1 MLDTPRGHH
10 HKTEE
15 WQVLD
20 GKAGGAHAP
29 MMTNADGSR
38 ILKPLDQG
46 DRCSREIE
54 AYRSLACSSLAPFLC
69 ACHGTCKVQGA
80 EYMELD
86 SAYFGMTGATA
97 TLDIKIGKTTW
108 EDQAD
113 PAKIAKESKKFEE
126 VYSASS
132 AMDGFR
138 VAGMKAGELV
148 LNSTNLKARFSL
160 KTHEFGEWL
169 LPGFVA
175 SAPGFGPLPEG
186 SAGMCRPDSRG
197 CELDMKAA
205 TEILAKLKAISAAAE
220 QGFGG
225 TLRAASLL
233 LTREMRPG
241 GHWAVHLIDLAHYT
255 ETAEKRDDNFCDG
268 LQNLVRTW
276 EEWCAADPPQSW
288 FTVCCFAR
296 K

>member
-1 MLDTPRGHH
+1 M
-10 HKTEE
+10 E
-15 WQVLD
+15 VLQRTS
-20 GKAGGAHAP
+20 AGGQRWYVSPGQPRRDFLVRLFWSLSARDSFLRRAH
-29 MMTNADGSR
+29 
-38 ILKPLDQG
+38 
-46 DRCSREIE
+46 
-54 AYRSLACSSLAPFLC
+54 
-69 ACHGTCKVQGA
+69 
-80 EYMELD
+80 
-86 SAYFGMTGATA
+86 
-97 TLDIKIGKTTW
+97 
-108 EDQAD
+108 
-113 PAKIAKESKKFEE
+113 
-126 VYSASS
+126 
-132 AMDGFR
+132 
-138 VAGMKAGELV
+138 V
-148 LNSTNLKARFSL
+148 L
-160 KTHEFGEWL
+160 G
-169 LPGFVA
+169 VA
-175 SAPGFGPLPEG
+175 SIPL
-186 SAGMCRPDSRG
+186 STAG